1 MDVHETGGE
10 DLAHPMGALLAEDTN
25 MGGNMPAVGELRTG
39 TVARVTANEVLVD
52 VGAKSE
58 GMIDPREIEQLPPD
72 ERQVLAPG
80 ESVLV
85 YVVSLEDRNGNMVLS
100 LARAREESDWVQAES
115 LLSSQDAYRSQ
126 VAGFNKG
133 GLIVKLGKVRG
144 FVPASQLGPS
154 RRRFDGDTPE
164 QKWGKMMGEEIVVKV
179 IEVDR
184 GRNRL
189 IMSERAAAREVRE
202 SQKDKLLSELK
213 EGDLRSG
220 HVISLADFGAFVDIG
235 GADGLVHL
243 SELSWNR
250 VAHPKEVVEVGQ
262 KVKVRVLHVD
272 RDKKR
277 IALSM
282 KHSEDDPWNEIA
294 KTFRPGQLV
303 QGTIT
308 KLTKFGA
315 FVRMATAEEVEGLVH
330 ISELAEGHVDHPRS
344 VVHEGDEVTLR
355 VIKVEPDRRRIGL
368 SLKRVASAE
377 YAHADWEAA
386 QAEPVQAEAALDFD
400 RDLDEIETTES
411 QELPK

>member
-1 MDVHETGGE
+1 
-10 DLAHPMGALLAEDTN
+10 
-25 MGGNMPAVGELRTG
+25 
-39 TVARVTANEVLVD
+39 
-52 VGAKSE
+52 
-58 GMIDPREIEQLPPD
+58 
-72 ERQVLAPG
+72 
-80 ESVLV
+80 
-85 YVVSLEDRNGNMVLS
+85 
-100 LARAREESDWVQAES
+100 
-115 LLSSQDAYRSQ
+115 LLSSQDVFRSQ

-144 FVPASQLGPS
+144 FVPASQLGPN
-154 RRRFDGDTPE
+154 RRRFDGDSPE
-164 QKWGKMMGEEIVVKV
+164 QKWGKMMGEEIAVKV

-189 IMSERAAAREVRE
+189 IMSERAAAREVRD
-202 SQKDKLLSELK
+202 SLKDKLLAELK
-213 EGDLRSG
+213 EGDVRTG

-262 KVKVRVLHVD
+262 EVKVRVLHVD
-272 RDKKR
+272 QEKKR

-294 KTFRPGQLV
+294 KTFHPDQLV

-315 FVRMATAEEVEGLVH
+315 FVRLADADEVEGLIH

-344 VVHEGDEVTLR
+344 VVQEGDQVTLR
-355 VIKVEPDRRRIGL
+355 IIKVEPERRRIGL
-368 SLKRVASAE
+368 SLKRVTAPEFAQ
-377 YAHADWEAA
+377 ADW
-386 QAEPVQAEAALDFD
+386 QAEATEPAQPEAALDFD
-400 RDLDEIETTES
+400 RDLEEMTAAESET
-411 QELPK
+411 LPK